1 VITERR
7 DRRDIDLATAARESL
22 SGNWPAA
29 PAHNLEAWLRART
42 ATLNTIPTLRQ
53 AHAAT
58 VDGNAYPGIRPH
70 HDMIAAWAVDLDDVR
85 ISASGPATV
94 LNQLD
99 IELRTTN

>member
-1 VITERR
+1 LTSPPQLEKASA
-7 DRRDIDLATAARESL
+7 ATGPLPPLIIWRH
-22 SGNWPAA
+22 GC
-29 PAHNLEAWLRART
+29 ART

-58 VDGNAYPGIRPH
+58 VDGNAYPGIRTH
-70 HDMIAAWAVDLDDVR
+70 HDTIAAWAVDLDDVR